1 MQLSGLLHGAKPDI
15 LVLCHR
21 AGSTDIDDYPGVAIR
36 PLPELIQTYEAA
48 TAWVGHP
55 AKVRAIAV
63 NTRGLDDAA
72 AQEELARVS
81 AETGLPAGDPVRFG
95 GDVLLDALEL

>member
-1 MQLSGLLHGAKPDI
+1 MTLGLLHGSKPDI

-21 AGSTDIDDYPGVAIR
+21 AGATDIDDYPGVAIR
-36 PLPELIQTYEAA
+36 PLPELIETYEAA
-48 TAWVGHP
+48 TSWVGHP

-81 AETGLPAGDPVRFG
+81 AETGLPSSDPVRFG
-95 GDVLLDALEL
+95 GDVLLDALGL